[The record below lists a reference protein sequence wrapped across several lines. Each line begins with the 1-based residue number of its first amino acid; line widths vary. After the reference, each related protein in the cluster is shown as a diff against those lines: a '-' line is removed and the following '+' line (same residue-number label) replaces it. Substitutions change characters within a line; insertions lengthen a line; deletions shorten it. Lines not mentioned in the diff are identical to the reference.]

1 MFRVNKKSLSG
12 VLFVIAMSAAA
23 CNNVSGPTSRVAG
36 DPIDRN
42 PREPAVYDKVC
53 VEELRAVAITSPSES
68 RLLHVDDF
76 VVITW
81 EAQHVCGAFT
91 ARAEVSYN
99 DGLYY
104 EVIGERKNGLS
115 MSWRVGGNE
124 GDRVK
129 IRVTL
134 IDGIGN
140 VSEELG
146 LASVVQGR
154 RDEPGHDDPDQ
165 HD

>member
-1 MFRVNKKSLSG
+1 MFHVNKKSMSG

-42 PREPAVYDKVC
+42 PREPIVYDKVC
-53 VEELRAVAITSPSES
+53 VEDLRAVVITGPSES
-68 RLLHVDDF
+68 RIVHVGDF
-76 VVITW
+76 VVVTW
-81 EAQHVCGAFT
+81 EPQHICN
-91 ARAEVSYN
+91 SYN
-99 DGLYY
+99 ARVEISYHDGLYY
-104 EVIGERKNGLS
+104 QLIGEKKNGLS

-134 IDGIGN
+134 DDGLGTLSN
-140 VSEELG
+140 ELS
-146 LASVVQGR
+146 LASAMQRR
-154 RDEPGHDDPDQ
+154 RDEGGDRDPEQ